1 MTKIHCTVRNHFFTW
16 KYEVRNSQIQSL
28 KLTPYAVQSTEIERR
43 VRSEM
48 RWRVTH
54 LCSLYSCRNWN
65 HNLYGL
71 SLVLFHLCFTFYNN
85 SQRDFVHRYTY
96 TMQGKKKA
104 FVIFNSKQVK
114 ATFTC
119 HLHSRN
125 TINLTSFTKIYSCF
139 PWLTSQ
145 EPL

>member
-1 MTKIHCTVRNHFFTW
+1 MIKIHCTVRNHFFTW
-16 KYEVRNSQIQSL
+16 KYEGKKQSNPISEVNTLCSSEYRNWKKGKIWNEVKS
-28 KLTPYAVQSTEIERR
+28 
-43 VRSEM
+43 
-48 RWRVTH
+48 H

-71 SLVLFHLCFTFYNN
+71 SLVLFHLCFTFHNN

-104 FVIFNSKQVK
+104 FVIFNSKRVK